1 MYENEI
7 QALNTLTQRVTE
19 DMANLRIN
27 ENKHKLAD
35 LKIRQTDPALYSDFE
50 KLKLINIEIKKIENI
65 VLPWEDLHSKLED
78 VKVLAELSEEA
89 GDKAHKE
96 EIAGTLAA
104 LLKKTDALELL
115 RFFQEEA
122 DVNNTYL
129 TIHSG
134 AGGTEACDWA
144 LMLYRMYGRYIEK
157 KGWTYSIMD
166 YQEGDEAGAKSVT
179 LLVEGPY
186 AHGYL
191 KCETGVH
198 RLVRISPFDANKRR
212 HTSFCSVYATPEVE
226 EDFNV
231 VINTADLRVD
241 TYRSSGAGG
250 QHVNKTDSAVRITH
264 LPTNI
269 VVACQAERSQI
280 QNREKAMRLLKAK
293 LHEKMKAD
301 HEAEL
306 NSKAAE
312 KKKIEWGSQIR
323 SYVLHPYNLVKDHR
337 TDFETSNTQ
346 AVMDGEIEDFIQAFL
361 RQGEAVPKEVNAQ

>member
-1 MYENEI
+1 MYESELQEI
-7 QALNTLTQRVTE
+7 TSLEKRVVE
-19 DMANLRIN
+19 DMDNLRIN
-27 ENKHKLAD
+27 DNKHKLND
-35 LKIRQTDPALYSDFE
+35 LKIRQSDPALYNDFD
-50 KLKLINIEIKKIENI
+50 KLKAVNIEIKKLENI
-65 VLPWEDLHSKLED
+65 VLPWGELHAKLED
-78 VKVLAELSEEA
+78 LKVLVELSEES

-96 EIAGTLAA
+96 EVVATLAE
-104 LLKKTDALELL
+104 LVKKTEALELL
-115 RFFQEEA
+115 RFFQGEEDA
-122 DVNNTYL
+122 NNTYL

-144 LMLYRMYGRYIEK
+144 LMLYRMYSRYVEK
-157 KGWTYSIMD
+157 KGFTFSIMD

-179 LLVEGPY
+179 LFVEGPY

-198 RLVRISPFDANKRR
+198 RLVRISPFDSNKRR

-226 EDFNV
+226 EDFQV
-231 VINTADLRVD
+231 VINMSELRID

-301 HEAEL
+301 HEAEI
-306 NSKAAE
+306 NAKAAE

-346 AVMDGEIEDFIQAFL
+346 AVLDGEIDGFIQAFL
-361 RQGEAVPKEVNAQ
+361 RQGETLAKEEAAK